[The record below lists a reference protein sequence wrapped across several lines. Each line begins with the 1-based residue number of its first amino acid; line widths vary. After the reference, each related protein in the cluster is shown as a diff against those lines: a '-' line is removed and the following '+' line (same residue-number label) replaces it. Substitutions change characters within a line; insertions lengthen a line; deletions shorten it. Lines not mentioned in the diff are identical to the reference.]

1 MVRAQYVISDHD
13 DTGKEVARI
22 FRGRAD
28 GLSSPVSPSNSS
40 QASCP
45 FPSLSCRGRKSA
57 EDERKITEA

>member
-28 GLSSPVSPSNSS
+28 GLSSPCLPIELQPGFLSF
-40 QASCP
+40 P
-45 FPSLSCRGRKSA
+45 FPFLQR
-57 EDERKITEA
+57 EKIS